1 MRAPIVVA
9 LLACTFSALG
19 SAAQAQE
26 PAPIADNSFLI
37 EEAYNQ
43 EAHVVQHINTVFLVS
58 GEWIYSFTQE
68 WPLGGQRSQLSYTIP
83 VLSGAFG
90 DVALNYR
97 FQAVGPGNLAF
108 SPRVTLVFPTGSWER
123 ENGHGVVGYQ
133 VNLPLS
139 ARLGKRVVT
148 HWNAGATLYPDAP
161 TLDDAPRPVWVYAV
175 GGSAIY
181 EVKPTFNLMLEVTW
195 GHTDDLVGPTV
206 VTEEMFINPGIR
218 WAHNFASG
226 LQIVPGISVP
236 IGVGPSQG
244 TTAVFLYLS
253 LEHGF

>member
-1 MRAPIVVA
+1 MRAAIVVA
-9 LLACTFSALG
+9 LTCTFSVLG
-19 SAAQAQE
+19 PAVQAQE

-43 EAHVVQHINTVFLVS
+43 EARVVQHINTFFLVS

-68 WPLGGQRSQLSYTIP
+68 WPVRGQRSQFSYTIP

-108 SPRVTLVFPTGSWER
+108 SPRVTLVLPTGSWER
-123 ENGHGVVGYQ
+123 ERGHGVVGYQ

-148 HWNAGATLYPDAP
+148 HWNAGSTLYPDAP
-161 TLDDAPRPVWVYAV
+161 TLDGVERPVWVYAV
-175 GGSAIY
+175 GGSAIF
-181 EVKPTFNLMLEVTW
+181 EVRPTFNLMLEVTW

-218 WAHNFASG
+218 WAHNLSG
-226 LQIVPGISVP
+226 MQIVPGISVP
-236 IGVGPSQG
+236 IGVGPSRG